1 VNQTTMLATETQEI
15 TEYLRDIMLEKYG
28 ETDIKNHIAD
38 TRDTL
43 CYATNDNQTSTLG
56 LMEESA
62 DLAIVVGGYNS
73 SNTTHLVE
81 LLEQKFTTLFIR
93 SEHQIG
99 EEGSVN
105 SFDIH
110 RKVEELHKNSIPL
123 DATKPL
129 KLIITSGASCPDAVV
144 DRVIQK
150 IIALREENISV
161 EEALDAFLTL

>member
-1 VNQTTMLATETQEI
+1 MLN
-15 TEYLRDIMLEKYG
+15 KYG
-28 ETDIKNHIAD
+28 EADIKNHIAD

-56 LMEESA
+56 LLQEDA

-81 LLEQKFTTLFIR
+81 LLEQKFNTLFIR
-93 SEHQIG
+93 SENEIASD
-99 EEGSVN
+99 GSVT

-110 RKVEELHKNSIPL
+110 KKIEVHEKGALPIDNSM
-123 DATKPL
+123 PL
-129 KLIITSGASCPDAVV
+129 KIIITSGASCPDAVV

-150 IIALREENISV
+150 IVALRADTLSV
-161 EEALDAFLTL
+161 DEALDAFLAG